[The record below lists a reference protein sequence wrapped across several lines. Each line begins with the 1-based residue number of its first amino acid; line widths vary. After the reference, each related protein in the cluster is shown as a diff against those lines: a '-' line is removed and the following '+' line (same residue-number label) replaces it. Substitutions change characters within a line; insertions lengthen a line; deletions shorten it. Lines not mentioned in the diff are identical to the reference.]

1 MTRTGTLLSW
11 LIGLICFL
19 SPLRMVRFGSSNNR
33 GGCDL
38 PPEDVLVTF
47 PTSGVYDLQSNEL

>member
-11 LIGLICFL
+11 LIGLIFL
-19 SPLRMVRFGSSNNR
+19 PSLSRMVRDGSSNNR

-47 PTSGVYDLQSNEL
+47 PTSGVYDLQRNEL